1 MLVPIVCWSLSYSED
16 MLSCS
21 HNPFKI
27 RKDGYAD
34 DQDCDADD
42 DTDDRE
48 GYADKNADD
57 DVRKGSKR
65 VATS

>member
-1 MLVPIVCWSLSYSED
+1 MR
-16 MLSCS
+16 SCS
-21 HNPFKI
+21 HDPFKL

-48 GYADKNADD
+48 GDADKNADD

>member
-1 MLVPIVCWSLSYSED
+1 MFPLSVGLCHIVRT
-16 MLSCS
+16 CS
-21 HNPFKI
+21 HDPFKI

-42 DTDDRE
+42 ATDDRE
-48 GYADKNADD
+48 GDADKNADD

>member
-1 MLVPIVCWSLSYSED
+1 MTPSKLERMVML
-16 MLSCS
+16 M
-21 HNPFKI
+21 I
-27 RKDGYAD
+27 RT
-34 DQDCDADD
+34 DADD

-48 GYADKNADD
+48 GDADKNADD

>member
-1 MLVPIVCWSLSYSED
+1 MTPSKLE
-16 MLSCS
+16 
-21 HNPFKI
+21 
-27 RKDGYAD
+27 KDGYAD

-48 GYADKNADD
+48 GDADKNADD